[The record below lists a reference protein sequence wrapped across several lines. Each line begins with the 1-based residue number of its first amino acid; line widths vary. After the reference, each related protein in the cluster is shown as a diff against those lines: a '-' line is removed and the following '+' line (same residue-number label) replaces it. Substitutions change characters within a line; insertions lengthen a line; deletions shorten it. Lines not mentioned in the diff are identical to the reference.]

1 MRGMKNNRDPYRVEV
16 GERLRVTA
24 AELGFPTATLLAEHL
39 RLERPAVDAW
49 YNGRA
54 LVPVPSILPICDR
67 YHITLDWIY
76 HGDARSLPYERGIRL
91 LAAMASADV
100 PAALRLLGA
109 GDEPPHSAALA
120 RATNEPVKK
129 PVRRRP
135 KAT

>member
-1 MRGMKNNRDPYRVEV
+1 MEV

-54 LVPVPSILPICDR
+54 LVPVQAMLPICDR
-67 YHITLDWIY
+67 YHLTLDWIY
-76 HGDARSLPYERGIRL
+76 RGDPGGMPMSRGIRL
-91 LAAMASADV
+91 VAAMADKEV
-100 PAALRLLGA
+100 PAATRLPNAADGL
-109 GDEPPHSAALA
+109 PHLTALA